1 MTDSVTDSVTDL
13 VTGSAPPPEGP
24 PAGPPAGTEGPAEP
38 SVRQP
43 APADP
48 APGKQ
53 LTSWL
58 CGLVRARQTGQLA
71 DLRRPAAVTRARLD
85 AAEFA
90 PSEETRP
97 VFEHV
102 AFLFARYHAGRL
114 DPSPGAGDIGAALR
128 RIGSG
133 EGRGP
138 ANPGAVR
145 LLDRVVASRRV
156 PWRHLQHVIERAR
169 SCDTVPPSWAVLAE
183 DLAGWSGRGRP
194 VQYRWARSFYT
205 PTFTPDTRT
214 LVPGSRGTEA
224 DPIGDSK

>member
-1 MTDSVTDSVTDL
+1 MTEPSPVR
-13 VTGSAPPPEGP
+13 
-24 PAGPPAGTEGPAEP
+24 PAPAEP
-38 SVRQP
+38 EP
-43 APADP
+43 D
-48 APGKQ
+48 PGKQ
-53 LTSWL
+53 LTAWL
-58 CGLVRARQTGQLA
+58 CGLVRARQYGQLA
-71 DLRRPAAVTRARLD
+71 DLRRPEAVTQARLI
-85 AAEFA
+85 AANFA

-114 DPSPGAGDIGAALR
+114 DPSPGSGDTGAALG
-128 RIGSG
+128 RIGTG
-133 EGRGP
+133 AGRGQ

-156 PWRHLQHVIERAR
+156 PWRHLQHVVERAR
-169 SCDTVPPSWAVLAE
+169 SCDTVPPSWAVLTE

-205 PTFTPDTRT
+205 PTYTPTYAPAST
-214 LVPGSRGTEA
+214 SETPTSVPRPRGTAPAA